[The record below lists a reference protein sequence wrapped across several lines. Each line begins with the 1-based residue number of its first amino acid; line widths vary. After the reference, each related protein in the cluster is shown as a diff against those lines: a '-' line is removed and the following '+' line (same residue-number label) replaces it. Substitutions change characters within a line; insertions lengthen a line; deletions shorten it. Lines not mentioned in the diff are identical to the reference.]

1 MVDVDNYKIMKKI
14 FAQHKEWMLY
24 GIFWVVMFLGPVIA
38 IHMHVQNNSEL
49 TFHWFDIWPIWSSFA
64 VYLLLFVV
72 HNIWVSP
79 QLVYKQRTRR
89 YMAWAVAL
97 VLAFTAIHVASRYI
111 LNNCRPHINRTERT
125 ERIKQGPK
133 PPLMFMGERDVISYA
148 VLVLLFGMNLGIKYY
163 FKNEEDLIKMAKL
176 EKKTMEQQLEY
187 LKYQINP
194 HFLMNTLNNIHT
206 LIDIDTERAKETVI
220 ELSKM
225 MRFVLYDGN
234 KTFVSLRDEVAFLHN
249 YIGLMRLR
257 FTDDLEVNTFIPDNL
272 PGASIPPL
280 LLITFVENA
289 FKHGVSYRNHSFIS
303 ISLNIDEQNLLF
315 CCKNSCHDDKPA
327 GEGGVGL
334 KNVQQR
340 LDLLFGNA
348 YDLDID
354 SDSGTYSVRLRM
366 PLWHHK

>member
-1 MVDVDNYKIMKKI
+1 MKKI

-49 TFHWFDIWPIWSSFA
+49 TFHWFDIWPIWSSFTI
-64 VYLLLFVV
+64 YLLLFVI

-79 QLVYKQRTRR
+79 LLVYKHCTRQ
-89 YMAWAVAL
+89 YLAWAVTL
-97 VLAFTAIHVASRYI
+97 VLAFTAIHMGARHFMR
-111 LNNCRPHINRTERT
+111 RPDARMARTERV
-125 ERIKQGPK
+125 EHIKPAPK
-133 PPLMFMGERDVISYA
+133 PQLMFMGERDVFAYA
-148 VLVLLFGMNLGIKYY
+148 ILVLLFGMNLGIKYY
-163 FKNEEDLIKMAKL
+163 FKNEEDRIKMANL
-176 EKKTMEQQLEY
+176 EKKTVEQQLEY

-249 YIGLMRLR
+249 YISLMRLR
-257 FTDDLEVNTFIPDNL
+257 YTDDLKVNTFIPDNL
-272 PGASIPPL
+272 PAATIPPL

-303 ISLNIDEQNLLF
+303 ISLNIDEQNLVF
-315 CCKNSCHDDKPA
+315 CCKNSLHDEKPA
-327 GEGGVGL
+327 TEGGVGL

-340 LDLLFGNA
+340 LNLLFGDA

-354 SDSGTYSVRLRM
+354 SVAGTYSVRLRM
-366 PLWHHK
+366 PLCANMS